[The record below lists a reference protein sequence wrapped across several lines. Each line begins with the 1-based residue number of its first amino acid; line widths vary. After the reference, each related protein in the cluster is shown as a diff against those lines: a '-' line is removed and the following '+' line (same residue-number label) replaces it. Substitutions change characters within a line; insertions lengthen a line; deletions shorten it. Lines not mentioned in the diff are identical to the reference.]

1 MGFLSFGKS
10 PAKTAK
16 ERLKMVLI
24 QDRSLLSPNM
34 LDQLR
39 KEIVAVIDRYLVIE
53 KSGIE
58 ILIDSTETST
68 TLTANIPIKQIRR
81 AKKK

>member
-81 AKKK
+81 VKKK